1 MVVTTGSL
9 LLSLAGFPR
18 MQRSNTWIWLL
29 LAALLLLPPGPAG
42 RFLLDLL
49 GGITLALLL
58 LPLLLGAAGFV
69 AWQVIQRRLRTCTVC
84 GFTSMATEICPACG
98 SPIVAT
104 PPSAGDVDQL
114 DASSVTIDVQVVD
127 AEDSK
132 RNERNG

>member
-1 MVVTTGSL
+1 
-9 LLSLAGFPR
+9 

-29 LAALLLLPPGPAG
+29 LAALLLLAPGPAG

-98 SPIVAT
+98 SPIEGT
-104 PPSAGDVDQL
+104 PKPSGDVDQL
-114 DASSVTIDVQVVD
+114 DASTVTIDVQVL
-127 AEDSK
+127 ATEDSNPNDGK
-132 RNERNG
+132 G